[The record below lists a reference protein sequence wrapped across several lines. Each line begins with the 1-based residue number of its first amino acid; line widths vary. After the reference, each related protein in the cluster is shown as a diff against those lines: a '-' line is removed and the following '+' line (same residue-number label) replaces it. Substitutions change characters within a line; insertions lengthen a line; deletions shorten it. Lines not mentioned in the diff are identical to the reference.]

1 MSNMDDWRKD
11 QELLVMEGRIK
22 VPYRWFAGEVGTRYL
37 ESLREDGK
45 FLGTR
50 CAKCEK
56 VYHIPRRNCPEC
68 FEECSEWVELGSSG
82 SLESYTIV
90 RKHHPQL
97 SPLPLP
103 YGYGIV
109 KLEGADTGFLHLL
122 GEFDAEDLKV
132 GARVEAVFSDTRE
145 GNILDVKYFRPAKG
159 VE

>member
-1 MSNMDDWRKD
+1 MR
-11 QELLVMEGRIK
+11 
-22 VPYRWFAGEVGTRYL
+22 
-37 ESLREDGK
+37 GK

-50 CAKCEK
+50 CSKCDN

-82 SLESYTIV
+82 DLESYTIV

-103 YGYGIV
+103 FGYGII

-122 GEFDAEDLKV
+122 GEFDEEDLKV
-132 GARVEAVFSDTRE
+132 GARVEAVFADASGGQHPRREVFPPRE
-145 GNILDVKYFRPAKG
+145 GGG
-159 VE
+159 VNGSRWPSSG

>member
-1 MSNMDDWRKD
+1 
-11 QELLVMEGRIK
+11 
-22 VPYRWFAGEVGTRYL
+22 VGTRYL
-37 ESLREDGK
+37 ESLREAGK

-50 CAKCEK
+50 CSQCYK

-82 SLESYTIV
+82 DLESYTIV

-103 YGYGIV
+103 YGYGII

-122 GEFDAEDLKV
+122 GEFDEKDLKV
-132 GARVEAVFSDTRE
+132 GARVEAVFSDVRE
-145 GNILDVKYFRPAKG
+145 GNILDVKFFRPVKG

>member
-37 ESLREDGK
+37 ESLREAGK

-50 CAKCEK
+50 CSQCDK

-82 SLESYTIV
+82 DLESYTIV

-97 SPLPLP
+97 APLPLP
-103 YGYGIV
+103 YGYGII

-122 GEFDAEDLKV
+122 GEFDEKDLKV
-132 GARVEAVFSDTRE
+132 GARVEAVFSDARE
-145 GNILDVKYFRPAKG
+145 GNILDVKFFRPVKG